1 MFRRNT
7 PKTAVKANEF
17 MECVQMHERAWGME
31 TYANRPPLEKIMTA
45 PVVVFW
51 KSRNQK
57 MSADELWTVTLHAD
71 MTALEQH
78 FTSLLFRVTVK
89 PIDKIA
95 VRIFQNQKRVVLK
108 GVRFIFNEA
117 EYHDRTT

>member
-1 MFRRNT
+1 MFRRKTT
-7 PKTAVKANEF
+7 PPPVKANEF
-17 MECVQMHERAWGME
+17 MDCVQMHERAWGME
-31 TYANRPPLEKIMTA
+31 TYANRPPLEKIMAA

-51 KSRNQK
+51 KSRHQK
-57 MSADELWTVTLHAD
+57 KSADELWAVTLHAD
-71 MTALEQH
+71 MAALEQH

-108 GVRFIFNEA
+108 GVRFVFSEV
-117 EYHDRTT
+117 ES